1 MIHQPQAC
9 RFHDADDML
18 MFERPVPTENGYP
31 PNVVIAGHSVFY
43 WNPFKKVYI
52 ATRVYDADKG
62 HSVYFNNGILT

>member
-1 MIHQPQAC
+1 
-9 RFHDADDML
+9 ML
-18 MFERPVPTENGYP
+18 MFERPIPTENGYP